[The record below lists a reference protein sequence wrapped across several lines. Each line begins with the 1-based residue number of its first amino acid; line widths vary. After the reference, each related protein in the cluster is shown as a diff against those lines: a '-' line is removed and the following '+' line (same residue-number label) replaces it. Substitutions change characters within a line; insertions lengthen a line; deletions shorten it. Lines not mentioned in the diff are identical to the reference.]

1 MDGCVTSGGTDLSCA
16 GLLVP
21 NECEGTSMVTHV
33 DLMTRNIEELDA
45 LFQAS
50 QSDDEALAQLE
61 GELRYRL
68 ALQALTLLVEVLG
81 VRHHALAAHTSTGS
95 SAGAD
100 YSCRSA
106 SIGSI
111 RAARVAGK

>member
-1 MDGCVTSGGTDLSCA
+1 
-16 GLLVP
+16 
-21 NECEGTSMVTHV
+21 MVTHV

-50 QSDDEALAQLE
+50 RSDGEALAQLE

-68 ALQALTLLVEVLG
+68 APQALTLLVEVRG
-81 VRHHALAAHTSTGS
+81 VRHDALAAAHASTGS

-111 RAARVAGK
+111 RAARRAGK

>member
-1 MDGCVTSGGTDLSCA
+1 
-16 GLLVP
+16 
-21 NECEGTSMVTHV
+21 MVTHV

-68 ALQALTLLVEVLG
+68 APQALTLLVEVLG
-81 VRHHALAAHTSTGS
+81 VRHDALAAARASTGS

-106 SIGSI
+106 SIGFI
-111 RAARVAGK
+111 CAARRAGK